1 MKRGLLLE
9 SFGGII
15 LSEVTLAPIYVTNVY
30 NETQMKIL

>member
-9 SFGGII
+9 SFGII

>member
-1 MKRGLLLE
+1 MKRGLLL
-9 SFGGII
+9 SVSGII